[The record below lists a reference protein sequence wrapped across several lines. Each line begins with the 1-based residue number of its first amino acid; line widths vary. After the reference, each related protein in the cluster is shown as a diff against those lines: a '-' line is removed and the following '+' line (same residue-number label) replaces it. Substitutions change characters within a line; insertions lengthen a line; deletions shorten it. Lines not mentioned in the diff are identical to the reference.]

1 MLKGYTLPRTPK
13 GTSSLAPTPP
23 WHYVG
28 TCLAVAYEAD
38 PTAVRAF
45 LPPGLEFDSARCAAY
60 FVEWQY
66 ASEGGEEYLDPVR
79 SQYRET
85 IILISARHEGV
96 SCAYCPFI
104 WVDQDV
110 SLMRGLAQGWPK
122 QIGSTWITRAY
133 DLPSKAT
140 PVMGVGGKFGA
151 TLAVK
156 DRRLVEA
163 VVTLR
168 EQTSQ
173 LPSPSFAGAV
183 NTRHFPELAAGKH
196 DLPAVHELV
205 QLKSRDVHVST
216 IWTGEATLQIFD
228 HPYLELPDLR
238 PVKVIAGYRF
248 SCALTVDDL
257 VTLRDLRSEGE
268 DRPGSGPADNNR
280 LVVE

>member
-13 GTSSLAPTPP
+13 GSSSLAPMPP

-28 TCLAVAYEAD
+28 ICLAIEYEAD
-38 PTAVRAF
+38 PEAVRAF
-45 LPPGLEFDSARCAAY
+45 LPSGLDFHSSRCAAY

-66 ASEGGEEYLDPVR
+66 ASESGEEYLDPVR

-85 IILISARHEGV
+85 IFLLSAGYEGTP
-96 SCAYCPFI
+96 CAYCPFI

-110 SLMRGLAQGWPK
+110 SLMRGWAQGWPK

-140 PVMGVGGKFGA
+140 PVLGPGGKFGA

-156 DRRLVEA
+156 DRRLVEG

-183 NTRHFPELAAGKH
+183 NTRHFPELVLGKH
-196 DLPAVHELV
+196 DHPAVYELV
-205 QLKSRDVHVST
+205 QLKSRDVHLSS
-216 IWTGEATLQIFD
+216 IWKGEATLRIFD
-228 HPYLELPDLR
+228 NPYLELPELR
-238 PVKVIAGYRF
+238 PTKVLAGYRF

-257 VTLRDLRSEGE
+257 VLLRDLR
-268 DRPGSGPADNNR
+268 DQ
-280 LVVE
+280 

>member
-28 TCLAVAYEAD
+28 NCLAVEYEAE
-38 PTAVRAF
+38 PEAVKSF
-45 LPPGLEFDSARCAAY
+45 LPPGLDFLSPKCAAY

-66 ASEGGEEYLDPVR
+66 ASESGEEYLDPVR

-85 IILISARHEGV
+85 IFLLSASYEGAA
-96 SCAYCPFI
+96 CAYCPFI

-122 QIGSTWITRAY
+122 QFGSTWITRSY

-140 PVMGVGGKFGA
+140 PIFGPGGRFGA
-151 TLAVK
+151 TLTVK

-163 VVTLR
+163 VVTLS
-168 EQTSQ
+168 EQTPQ
-173 LPSPSFAGAV
+173 LPDPNFARAV
-183 NTRHFPELAAGKH
+183 NTRHFPELVKEKH
-196 DLPAVHELV
+196 DSPAVHELV
-205 QLKSRDVHVST
+205 QLKSRDVHISP
-216 IWTGEATLQIFD
+216 IWKGEASLRIFD
-228 HPYLELPDLR
+228 NPYIELPDLR
-238 PVKVIAGYRF
+238 PVKVNAGYRF

-257 VTLRDLRSEGE
+257 ILLKK
-268 DRPGSGPADNNR
+268 
-280 LVVE
+280 L

>member
-38 PTAVRAF
+38 PKAVRAF

-85 IILISARHEGV
+85 IILISASHKGV

-140 PVMGVGGKFGA
+140 PVMGAGGKFGA

-163 VVTLR
+163 VVTLQ

-183 NTRHFPELAAGKH
+183 NTRYFPELAAGKH

-257 VTLRDLRSEGE
+257 VTLRDLRSDGEG
-268 DRPGSGPADNNR
+268 RPGSGPTANNR